1 MTEKLDGSSQEPS
14 VSPGV
19 GLLMALL
26 GVGVLFKS
34 SLEELP
40 LRTLTG
46 SVLVL
51 AAGWLLLDRR
61 KEKESSESGILR
73 SAAGNPGGTRRDG

>member
-1 MTEKLDGSSQEPS
+1 MTEKLDGSSQEPT

-26 GVGVLFKS
+26 GVGVLLKP

-51 AAGWLLLDRR
+51 AAGCLLLGRR
-61 KEKESSESGILR
+61 KEKESSESRILR
-73 SAAGNPGGTRRDG
+73 SGAGNAGGIRQDG

>member
-1 MTEKLDGSSQEPS
+1 MTEKHDGSSQEPT

-26 GVGVLFKS
+26 GVGVLFKP

-51 AAGWLLLDRR
+51 AAGWLLLGR
-61 KEKESSESGILR
+61 KEKDQSESGILR
-73 SAAGNPGGTRRDG
+73 SGAGNPRETRRDG

>member
-1 MTEKLDGSSQEPS
+1 MTEKLDGSSQEPT

-26 GVGVLFKS
+26 GVGVLFNP

-51 AAGWLLLDRR
+51 AAGCLLLGRR
-61 KEKESSESGILR
+61 KEREIKKPRIAPGLR
-73 SAAGNPGGTRRDG
+73 MGNADVLT